1 MASGEIKSHDKSFN
15 IKEADLK
22 KHLESELE
30 KESGMLDVTETNATN
45 KTVITP
51 EQMNKDIQLK
61 EAVDI
66 IKALIIVKGK

>member
-1 MASGEIKSHDKSFN
+1 MI
-15 IKEADLK
+15 
-22 KHLESELE
+22 
-30 KESGMLDVTETNATN
+30 DVTEANATN

-61 EAVDI
+61 EGVDI